1 MLSHSYLLQGTKVT
15 NEPLLDE
22 SLNHAVRDIPPDRLR
37 LHLCWENYEG
47 PHHHDIPLSNIIDE
61 VLQARPVGVSFEGAN
76 PRHEHEWKVFE
87 EVKLPE
93 GKELSSITPPSSSPL
108 RWKGLQKVPCLTP
121 SEVSRRAVAA
131 YQVCRS

>member
-22 SLNHAVRDIPPDRLR
+22 SLNHAVRNIPPDRLR
-37 LHLCWENYEG
+37 LHLCWGNYEG

-87 EVKLPE
+87 EVKLQT
-93 GKELSSITPPSSSPL
+93 ITAAVSLRIPSAMRSPSFALYGL
-108 RWKGLQKVPCLTP
+108 RRTSAG
-121 SEVSRRAVAA
+121 
-131 YQVCRS
+131 